1 MAFKFKDVIHLKNV
15 LPSSGIFEAFYRNSD
30 LFKSNS
36 IALNSYKLG
45 LTNIS
50 NSIILNSY
58 KLGLKNISTFC
69 VISQNS
75 YDAGV

>member
-15 LPSSGIFEAFYRNSD
+15 LPPSGIFKAFYRNSA
-30 LFKSNS
+30 LFK
-36 IALNSYKLG
+36 
-45 LTNIS
+45 S

-58 KLGLKNISTFC
+58 KLGVKNITTFC